1 MLDELNYFLSECQKK
16 PQIAAIQSRFPE
28 LKGIRSVPADSY
40 TDIFKQ
46 IDIKADNDFSGGVA
60 NFQLKCRTN
69 ATDDICF
76 KVKELFGKEKNG
88 IGFAY
93 TVDDTTTYYVFEPNF
108 TNSDYYVFIRGDNT
122 PLIMPTTAIIRAFY
136 RHREF
141 TFDQL
146 TIKDANDSIDCSLRL
161 LFINPQYLVQLL
173 ITDFIITLGGNEL
186 LTAYADLPLKKL
198 TLN

>member
-1 MLDELNYFLSECQKK
+1 MLDELNFFLSEYQKK

-28 LKGIRSVPADSY
+28 LKSIRSVPADSY

-46 IDIKADNDFSGGVA
+46 IDIKADNDFTGTVT

-69 ATDDICF
+69 ATDDVCF
-76 KVKELFGKEKNG
+76 KVKELYGKEKNG
-88 IGFAY
+88 IGFAH
-93 TVDDTTTYYVFEPNF
+93 TVDNTTTYYVFEPSF
-108 TNSDYYVFIRGDNT
+108 TNSDYFVFTRGDKE

-136 RHREF
+136 RHHEF

-173 ITDFIITLGGNEL
+173 ITDFILILGGNEL
-186 LTAYADLPLKKL
+186 STAYADLPLKKL
-198 TLN
+198 MLN

>member
-1 MLDELNYFLSECQKK
+1 MLDELNFFLSEYQKK
-16 PQIAAIQSRFPE
+16 PQIAAIKSRFPE
-28 LKGIRSVPADSY
+28 LKDIRSVPADSY

-46 IDIKADNDFSGGVA
+46 IDIKADNDFSGGVT

-76 KVKELFGKEKNG
+76 KVKELYGKEKNG
-88 IGFAY
+88 IGFAH
-93 TVDDTTTYYVFEPNF
+93 TVDNTTTYYVFEPSF
-108 TNSDYYVFIRGDNT
+108 TNPDYFVFTRGDKE

-136 RHREF
+136 RHHEF

-146 TIKDANDSIDCSLRL
+146 TIKDANDSIDRSLRL

-173 ITDFIITLGGNEL
+173 FTDFILILGGNEL
-186 LTAYADLPLKKL
+186 LTAYADLPLKKIMQ
-198 TLN
+198 N